1 MSRFAKGVKKG
12 IRVKQG
18 QVIGYVGSTGLATG
32 PHLCYRLWKRGAQ
45 VDPTREKSITY
56 MTKTVNRKNA
66 ADYKKYVN
74 EMTTALNA
82 LEYPIQ
88 QEDLNPNE
96 YEEVAEK

>member
-1 MSRFAKGVKKG
+1 
-12 IRVKQG
+12 
-18 QVIGYVGSTGLATG
+18 
-32 PHLCYRLWKRGAQ
+32 
-45 VDPTREKSITY
+45 